1 MFCSSS
7 KRSTRRYFQR
17 LPGWSVVYKPVESS
31 VESPSD
37 DDLSRGY
44 MFPFKSCIWILY
56 IHIHIYI
63 HMYIYIYIHIYI
75 YIYIYCLV
83 VWNIFPLTG
92 NNNPNW
98 LIFFRGVETTN
109 QYIYI
114 YTYTYTYTCT
124 CTCTCTYVYIHI
136 HTHIHIHIHIYI
148 YTYIYIHIY
157 TYIYIHI
164 YIYIWITIYLDALT
178 CIGCHRKFPHTTVSG
193 GLRSHGPFPLVLRL
207 RCRLYPFCLTQEKDA
222 RLWIL
227 TSGFWWRDLWKME
240 FSPGEL
246 NIKNR
251 GTP

>member
-1 MFCSSS
+1 MGKSTISMAVFKFATLTNYQRVTMFCSSS

-75 YIYIYCLV
+75 YIYCLV

-98 LIFFRGVETTN
+98 LIFFQRGWNHQPV
-109 QYIYI
+109 YIYMYMYMYMYI
-114 YTYTYTYTCT
+114 CIYTYTHTYTYTYTY
-124 CTCTCTYVYIHI
+124 
-136 HTHIHIHIHIYI
+136 
-148 YTYIYIHIY
+148 
-157 TYIYIHI
+157 I
-164 YIYIWITIYLDALT
+164 YIYI
-178 CIGCHRKFPHTTVSG
+178 FES
-193 GLRSHGPFPLVLRL
+193 
-207 RCRLYPFCLTQEKDA
+207 LY
-222 RLWIL
+222 I
-227 TSGFWWRDLWKME
+227 
-240 FSPGEL
+240 
-246 NIKNR
+246 
-251 GTP
+251 